1 MASIYMQGKAELWY
15 QGYVQRK
22 EFHTQD
28 ELVVS
33 VLERFEDLDS
43 ERVMTEF
50 NKLHHE
56 TTVNAYLE
64 RFEELKDQMLIFNKN
79 LQEDFFVMKFISGL
93 KEEVKSF
100 VSTCGPTSLNQA
112 VILARK

>member
-1 MASIYMQGKAELWY
+1 MASIYMQGNAKLWY
-15 QGYVQRK
+15 QGYTEKK
-22 EFHTQD
+22 EFLSWD
-28 ELVVS
+28 DIVVN

-64 RFEELKDQMLIFNKN
+64 RFAELKDQMLIFNKN
-79 LQEDFFVMKFISGL
+79 QEVEFFMMKFISGL
-93 KEEVKSF
+93 KEEV
-100 VSTCGPTSLNQA
+100 
-112 VILARK
+112 